1 MTTHYYIEQLKLLN
15 TQIEASLSYIENV
28 RLLKGEAEADTVAEN
43 DLKSLLS
50 YHSQKVEESQRQ
62 QHRVLSLDGALI
74 SGGNYFDFEKMS
86 FVSSCISCAKNE
98 ETKAMDKSILK
109 RVHGSEEYPVTWIIQ
124 LGAKAVLFSR
134 VTNGRIDEDYAPVN
148 RQKANVY
155 ASAILNDLEPP
166 KHLQKSDRPTG
177 QTQSE

>member
-28 RLLKGEAEADTVAEN
+28 RLLKGEAEADTFAEN

-50 YHSQKVEESQRQ
+50 YHSQKLLYLSQKAEESQRQ
-62 QHRVLSLDGALI
+62 QHRVIALDCSRVSFGQDV
-74 SGGNYFDFEKMS
+74 SNTMEKL
-86 FVSSCISCAKNE
+86 
-98 ETKAMDKSILK
+98 ILK
-109 RVHGSEEYPVTWIIQ
+109 LTRVFEEYPVAWIIQ
-124 LGAKAVLFSR
+124 LGAKEVLFSR

-166 KHLQKSDRPTG
+166 RHLQKSDRPTG